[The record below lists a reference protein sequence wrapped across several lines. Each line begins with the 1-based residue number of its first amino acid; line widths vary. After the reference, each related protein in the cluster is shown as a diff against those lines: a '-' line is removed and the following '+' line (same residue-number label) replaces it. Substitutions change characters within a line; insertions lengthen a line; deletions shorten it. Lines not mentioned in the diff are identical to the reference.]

1 MLVLLCMYEYMA
13 DVLFVC
19 LRAKLRIRLLCCRS
33 EDTKLGKCPSFIQN
47 PGHGGGAAN
56 SESGGSVNDVL
67 W

>member
-19 LRAKLRIRLLCCRS
+19 MRAKLLLCYRS
-33 EDTKLGKCPSFIQN
+33 EDTKLGKYPSFIQN
-47 PGHGGGAAN
+47 PGHGGGAAD